1 MMPTAHCETSRGR
14 AARQQGMALVSS
26 MLLLLI
32 ITILVVTMFRSFTTQ
47 EKIAGNVREKERA
60 LHAAESAEQ
69 YAEWYLTFGNNL
81 AAAEVVC
88 GAPLLNANQG
98 GGLVPICSNTLGL
111 PAEGAAQANLGI
123 DVTQVPWTVGGVGGG
138 PVGVTFLPG
147 PVGASPGMTIGA
159 GGTSNNPLYFA
170 APTFYI
176 ADVGVAA
183 DGQGEAYQIDAVG
196 WGGSA
201 NAVAVVEST
210 YEVAKGVH
218 NLGGL

>member
-1 MMPTAHCETSRGR
+1 MMRTAHGDSRRGS
-14 AARQQGMALVSS
+14 AAGQQGMALVSS

-32 ITILVVTMFRSFTTQ
+32 ITILAVTMFRSFSTQ
-47 EKIAGNVREKERA
+47 ERIAGNVREKERA

-69 YAEWYLTFGNNL
+69 YAEWWLTFGNNL
-81 AAAEVVC
+81 QTGAVTC
-88 GAPLLNANQG
+88 GAPQLDANAGEGQ
-98 GGLVPICSNTLGL
+98 ICSNTLA
-111 PAEGAAQANLGI
+111 PRVGAPTPNLGI
-123 DVTQVPWTVGGVGGG
+123 NVAQVPWTIAGPGGG

-147 PVGASPGMTIGA
+147 PVGTSPGMTIGA

-170 APTFYI
+170 KPVYYI

-196 WGGSA
+196 YGGSA

-210 YEVAKGVH
+210 YEVAKGVQ

>member
-1 MMPTAHCETSRGR
+1 MTHTAHHDGRRSR
-14 AARQQGMALVSS
+14 AAGQYGMALVTS

-32 ITILVVTMFRSFTTQ
+32 ITILIVSMFRSFSIQ
-47 EKIAGNVREKERA
+47 EKIAGNMREKQRA

-69 YAEWYLTFGNNL
+69 YAEWWITQGNNPL
-81 AAAEVVC
+81 TGAVAC
-88 GAPLLNANQG
+88 GAPLLSANFGEGQ
-98 GGLVPICSNTLGL
+98 ICSNTLAPIVGS
-111 PAEGAAQANLGI
+111 AQPNLGI
-123 DVTQVPWTVGGVGGG
+123 NVTQVPWTIAGA
-138 PVGVTFLPG
+138 PVGVTFLPT
-147 PVGASPGMTIGA
+147 GMTLGA
-159 GGTSNNPLYFA
+159 GGTSNNPLYYA
-170 APTFYI
+170 TPVFYV

-210 YEVAKGVH
+210 YEVAKGVS